1 MIDGDKHR
9 DLALAGVGRGQVTIR
24 TGNLLNSAQLPGRTG
39 PV

>member
-9 DLALAGVGRGQVTIR
+9 DLPLTCKGRGQVTIR
-24 TGNLLNSAQLPGRTG
+24 TGNLLNSAQLPGRTS